1 MEWQGGRRSD
11 NVDDAGRG
19 GGMGRPLAFGGGAVG
34 IIGAILFYLLTGQV
48 PDIQQGQAPSQVSPQ
63 SQAQQPRSAAE
74 QQQREFVSVILA
86 STEDTWTA
94 VLPKQARV
102 QYQPPRLT
110 LFEEAVE
117 SACGFAQS
125 AMGPFY
131 CPPDHRVYL
140 DISFFSQLSRMGA
153 PGDFARAYV
162 IAHEVGHHVQNLLG
176 IEGRVS
182 QMRRSV
188 GNRQDSNA
196 LSVLTELQADC
207 YAGVWAHHANATHKS
222 NNNEQLIHPED
233 VDSGLA
239 AAAAVGDDRLQRQ
252 SRGYVAPESFTHGS
266 SAQRVSWF
274 KTGMQTGDL
283 QSCDTFGKAGVRL

>member
-19 GGMGRPLAFGGGAVG
+19 GGVGRPLAFGGGAIG

-48 PDIQQGQAPSQVSPQ
+48 PDVQQAPAPSQVGQ
-63 SQAQQPRSAAE
+63 QAPAQPRTAAE

-86 STEDTWTA
+86 STEDTWTT
-94 VLPKQARV
+94 VLPQQAGI
-102 QYQPPRLT
+102 QYQPPRLI
-110 LFEEAVE
+110 LFEDSVE

-131 CPPDHRVYL
+131 CPPDQRLYL
-140 DISFFSQLSRMGA
+140 DLSFFNQLARMGA
-153 PGDFARAYV
+153 PGEFARAYV

-176 IEGRVS
+176 IERKVS
-182 QMRRSV
+182 QLRRAVRS
-188 GNRQDSNA
+188 REDSNA

-207 YAGVWAHHANATHKS
+207 FAGVWAHHANANFKS
-222 NNNEQLIHPED
+222 SGKEQLIQPSDIE
-233 VDSGLA
+233 SGLA
-239 AAAAVGDDRLQRQ
+239 AAASVGDDRIQRQ
-252 SRGYVAPESFTHGS
+252 ARGYVSPESFTHGS

-274 KTGMQTGDL
+274 KTGMQTGQL
-283 QSCDTFGKAGVRL
+283 RACDTFGKAGVRL

>member
-19 GGMGRPLAFGGGAVG
+19 GGVGRPLAFGGGAIG

-48 PDIQQGQAPSQVSPQ
+48 PDIQQAPAPSQVGQ
-63 SQAQQPRSAAE
+63 QTQAQPRTAAD

-86 STEDTWTA
+86 STEDTWSA
-94 VLPKQARV
+94 VLPQQAGI

-110 LFEEAVE
+110 LFEESVE

-131 CPPDHRVYL
+131 CPPDQRVYL
-140 DISFFSQLSRMGA
+140 DLSFFNQLARMGA
-153 PGDFARAYV
+153 PGEFARAYV

-176 IEGRVS
+176 IERKVS
-182 QMRRSV
+182 QLRRAVRS
-188 GNRQDSNA
+188 REDSNA

-207 YAGVWAHHANATHKS
+207 FAGVWAHHANANFKS
-222 NNNEQLIHPED
+222 SGKGQLIQPSDIE
-233 VDSGLA
+233 SGLA
-239 AAAAVGDDRLQRQ
+239 AAASVGDDRIQRQ
-252 SRGYVAPESFTHGS
+252 ARGYVSPESFTHGS

-274 KTGMQTGDL
+274 KTGMQTGEL
-283 QSCDTFGKAGVRL
+283 RSCDTFGKAGVRL

>member
-19 GGMGRPLAFGGGAVG
+19 GGLGRPIAFGGGAIG

-48 PDIQQGQAPSQVSPQ
+48 PDVQQAPAPSQVGQ
-63 SQAQQPRSAAE
+63 QTQAQPRSAAE

-94 VLPKQARV
+94 VLPQQAGI

-110 LFEEAVE
+110 LFEDAVE

-125 AMGPFY
+125 AAGPFY
-131 CPPDHRVYL
+131 CPPDQRLYL
-140 DISFFSQLSRMGA
+140 DLSFFNQLARMGA
-153 PGDFARAYV
+153 PGEFARAYV

-176 IEGRVS
+176 IERKVS
-182 QMRRSV
+182 QLRRAVRS
-188 GNRQDSNA
+188 REDSNA

-207 YAGVWAHHANATHKS
+207 FAGVWAHHANANFKTRGK
-222 NNNEQLIHPED
+222 EQLIQPSDIE
-233 VDSGLA
+233 SGLA
-239 AAAAVGDDRLQRQ
+239 AAASVGDDRIQRQ
-252 SRGYVAPESFTHGS
+252 ARGYVSPESFTHGS

-274 KTGMQTGDL
+274 KTGMQTGEL
-283 QSCDTFGKAGVRL
+283 RACDTFGKAGVRL

>member
-19 GGMGRPLAFGGGAVG
+19 GGFGRPLAFGGGAVG

-48 PDIQQGQAPSQVSPQ
+48 PDIQQGPTQVQPQ
-63 SQAQQPRSAAE
+63 SQTAPRSAAD
-74 QQQREFVSVILA
+74 QQEREFVSAVLA
-86 STEDTWTA
+86 NTEDTWSS
-94 VLPKQARV
+94 VLPQQARV

-110 LFEEAVE
+110 LFEDAVQ
-117 SACGFAQS
+117 SACGMAES

-140 DISFFSQLSRMGA
+140 DLGFFNQLSRMGA
-153 PGDFARAYV
+153 PGEFARAYV

-176 IEGRVS
+176 INERVS
-182 QMRRSV
+182 QLRRASS
-188 GNRQDSNA
+188 RADSNA

-207 YAGVWAHHANATHKS
+207 YAGVWANHANANYRTSRKEEHFIQPS
-222 NNNEQLIHPED
+222 DI
-233 VDSGLA
+233 DSGLA
-239 AAAAVGDDRLQRQ
+239 AAASVGDDRLQRQ
-252 SRGYVAPESFTHGS
+252 SRGYVSPESFTHGS
-266 SAQRVSWF
+266 SAQRVQWF

-283 QSCDTFGKAGVRL
+283 RACDTFGKAGVRL

>member
-19 GGMGRPLAFGGGAVG
+19 GGLGRPIAFGGGAIG

-48 PDIQQGQAPSQVSPQ
+48 PDVQQAPAPSQVGQRTQVQSSP
-63 SQAQQPRSAAE
+63 AV
-74 QQQREFVSVILA
+74 QQQKEFASVILA

-94 VLPKQARV
+94 ILPQQAGI

-110 LFEEAVE
+110 FFEESVE

-131 CPPDHRVYL
+131 CPPDQRVYL
-140 DISFFSQLSRMGA
+140 DVSFFNQLARMGA
-153 PGDFARAYV
+153 PGEFARAYV

-176 IEGRVS
+176 IERKVS
-182 QMRRSV
+182 QLRRAVRS
-188 GNRQDSNA
+188 REDSNA

-207 YAGVWAHHANATHKS
+207 FAGVWAHHANANFKTRGK
-222 NNNEQLIHPED
+222 EQLIQPSDIE
-233 VDSGLA
+233 SGLA
-239 AAAAVGDDRLQRQ
+239 AAASVGDDRIQRQ
-252 SRGYVAPESFTHGS
+252 ARGYVSPESFTHGS

-274 KTGMQTGDL
+274 KTGMQTGEL
-283 QSCDTFGKAGVRL
+283 RACDTFGKAGVRL